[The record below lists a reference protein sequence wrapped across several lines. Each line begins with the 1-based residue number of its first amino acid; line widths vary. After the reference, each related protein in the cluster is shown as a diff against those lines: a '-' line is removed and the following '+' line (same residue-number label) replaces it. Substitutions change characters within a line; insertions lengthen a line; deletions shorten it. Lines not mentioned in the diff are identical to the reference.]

1 MRTLQTRGWEREADR
16 HGDAS
21 EVARNVETER
31 RVIALRLVRSFVQV
45 QAIVFEGVS
54 RWSGGLVLQGVSRFY
69 PFVPSSRIT

>member
-1 MRTLQTRGWEREADR
+1 MRTLQTRGWERGADR

-45 QAIVFEGVS
+45 QAIVFEGRVGNWCS
-54 RWSGGLVLQGVSRFY
+54 KVFPGFTLLCRHRG
-69 PFVPSSRIT
+69 